1 MASLDFIYDIT
12 DKLNEDKIDY
22 LVVAI
27 RHQSDEDALADIFY
41 NLTDDR
47 TPEVLCE
54 TLDKFINDISGR
66 YIDDDE
72 DSDDDDSVVD

>member
-12 DKLNEDKIDY
+12 EKLNEDKIDY

-27 RHQSDEDALADIFY
+27 RHQSDEDARADIFY
-41 NLTDDR
+41 NLTDER

-54 TLDKFINDISGR
+54 TLDKFINEISGQ
-66 YIDDDE
+66 YIDDDLDDE
-72 DSDDDDSVVD
+72 DSDDDVD